1 MYYPYLRGKQFDL
14 LALKESVNRG
24 LLSKR
29 IEPIIEPV
37 RDSATLKGVVELFQK
52 KKHPLTIIDNPQVGQ
67 FKLFDQHLHT
77 WEVLEDS
84 SLRNASIITPE
95 NYERLIDHPPDMIIF
110 DGQHQPQEIQIWKA
124 LANTHAQFLIPDNSR
139 IRIWLP
145 ENKIVIKESFKTRKH
160 VEAYG
165 EKIDDF
171 FSDDYLFFREDG
183 YIGFS
188 DFTIE
193 GSHYF
198 DKGFPSRAL
207 ALHVTYID
215 AYGNLRV
222 KHFVSDTNESAKDQ
236 ALKFFEAAEKL
247 ERWVMRNHNQLVIT
261 EGLLELLMIYHQ
273 QKFPGLGVLKKWTL
287 LHHLEL
293 ISQLLDRPDSC
304 FRNGKRIEALYSII
318 EEK

>member
-14 LALKESVNRG
+14 LALKEGLNRG
-24 LLSKR
+24 LLSKK
-29 IEPIIEPV
+29 IEPVIEPV
-37 RDSATLKGVVELFQK
+37 RDSATLKGVIELFQK
-52 KKHPLTIIDNPQVGQ
+52 KEHPLFLIDNPQVGQ
-67 FKLFDQHLHT
+67 FKLFDQHLHK
-77 WEVLEDS
+77 WKVFENS
-84 SLRNASIITPE
+84 SLRSALILTPE
-95 NYERLIDHPPDMIIF
+95 NYDQIIANPPELIIF
-110 DGQHQPQEIQIWKA
+110 DGQHQPREAKIWKE
-124 LANTHAQFLIPDNSR
+124 LVNTPSRFLIPDNSR

-145 ENKIVIKESFKTRKH
+145 ENKIVIKESFKPKKH

-165 EKIDDF
+165 EKADDF
-171 FSDDYLFFREDG
+171 FSDDYLFFQEDG

-207 ALHVTYID
+207 ALHVTYVD

-247 ERWVMRNHNQLVIT
+247 ERWVMRNHDQLLIT
-261 EGLLELLMIYHQ
+261 EGLLELLTIYHQ

-293 ISQLLDRPDSC
+293 ISQLLDHPKSW
-304 FRNGKRIEALYSII
+304 FRNAEKVAALYSII
-318 EEK
+318 KE